1 MDAPFIAF
9 YSELVA
15 KITQQQHSIVLS
27 RIKVSRSI
35 RPEYINGFE
44 SYNNV
49 RLLFLNCRVSKGT

>member
-1 MDAPFIAF
+1 MDALFIAI

-15 KITQQQHSIVLS
+15 KITLLQHSIVLS
-27 RIKVSRSI
+27 RIKVSSSI

-49 RLLFLNCRVSKGT
+49 RLLFLNCRVSKGI